1 MTSYKNQSAE
11 LEKFLFQVLETDA
24 SDLHLV
30 AGKPPILRVDSNLLP
45 LPDHGILDNEK
56 IESIVMPI
64 LTDFQK
70 EQLDKK
76 KQVDFSYAFKDRAR
90 FRINVYY
97 QKGTLAA
104 AFRHIPSKIRTLE
117 ELNLPLDL
125 ANFTQH
131 RQGLVLLVGP
141 TGHGKSTTLAALIDI
156 VNHTRS
162 EHIITIED
170 PIEYL
175 FIQDKSIISQREV
188 FQDTEGFA
196 PAIRA
201 TLRED
206 VNVVM
211 VGEMRDLES
220 IATTIT
226 VAETGHLVFA
236 TLHTNDAPQS
246 IDRIVDVFPSHQQNQ
261 IRSQLSSIL
270 VGVVSQRLLPRV
282 GGGRIAAAEIMI
294 TNNAVRNVIREGK
307 TYELQNIIHTSSEEG
322 MIGLDRT
329 LADLVRKG
337 LIKLEDGLA
346 YANHQELF
354 QSLVKRF

>member
-1 MTSYKNQSAE
+1 MSKGE
-11 LEKFLFQVLETDA
+11 V
-24 SDLHLV
+24 
-30 AGKPPILRVDSNLLP
+30 
-45 LPDHGILDNEK
+45 
-56 IESIVMPI
+56 
-64 LTDFQK
+64 
-70 EQLDKK
+70 
-76 KQVDFSYAFKDRAR
+76 FKD
-90 FRINVYY
+90 
-97 QKGTLAA
+97 
-104 AFRHIPSKIRTLE
+104 P
-117 ELNLPLDL
+117 
-125 ANFTQH
+125 
-131 RQGLVLLVGP
+131 
-141 TGHGKSTTLAALIDI
+141 
-156 VNHTRS
+156 
-162 EHIITIED
+162 
-170 PIEYL
+170 
-175 FIQDKSIISQREV
+175 
-188 FQDTEGFA
+188 EGFA

-246 IDRIVDVFPSHQQNQ
+246 VDRIIDVFPAHQQNQ

-282 GGGRIAAAEIMI
+282 GGGRVAAVEIMI
-294 TNNAVRNVIREGK
+294 SNNAVRNVIREGK
-307 TYELQNIIHTSSEEG
+307 TYELQNIIHTSSGEG

>member
-30 AGKPPILRVDSNLLP
+30 AGKPPIIRVDSYLLP
-45 LPDHGILDNEK
+45 LQDHGILDGEK
-56 IESIVMPI
+56 IESIVLPI

-70 EQLDKK
+70 LDKK
-76 KQVDFSYAFKDRAR
+76 RQVDFSYAFKDRAR

-117 ELNLPLDL
+117 ELNLPSDL
-125 ANFTQH
+125 ANFIQH
-131 RQGLVLLVGP
+131 RQGLVLFVGP

-156 VNHTRS
+156 VNHTRA

-175 FIQDKSIISQREV
+175 FTQDKSIISQREV

-246 IDRIVDVFPSHQQNQ
+246 VDRIIDVFPAHQQNQ

-282 GGGRIAAAEIMI
+282 GGGRVAAVEIMI
-294 TNNAVRNVIREGK
+294 SNNAVRNVIREGK
-307 TYELQNIIHTSSEEG
+307 TYELQNIIHTSSGEG